1 MKLGKKQSHMH
12 SSLHLTSPLD
22 PLWVWVGF
30 SQEQVA
36 MPLSGAHLAAHR
48 GAQFVFLPLP
58 LQELEEDIATFIP
71 RLELQQQPPV
81 L

>member
-1 MKLGKKQSHMH
+1 
-12 SSLHLTSPLD
+12 
-22 PLWVWVGF
+22 
-30 SQEQVA
+30 